1 MKLALNLSFFLFALL
16 TFSNR
21 SFSLNDYQ
29 IRKICSKEKRQ
40 LSCIKNLQE
49 QRYFLQK
56 GNPIKIP
63 VIPYEGNQKLNFK
76 FWFKQ
81 IKGILVIWEKF
92 FRIIIK
98 SLYFIIDFH
107 FVIEKNNSVKSGH
120 ILFLYIFIIDI
131 INFGQ
136 DQLNIFFWWIYFL
149 LEIFI

>member
-49 QRYFLQK
+49 KRYFLQK

-63 VIPYEGNQKLNFK
+63 VIPYGGNKKLNFK
-76 FWFKQ
+76 F
-81 IKGILVIWEKF
+81 
-92 FRIIIK
+92 
-98 SLYFIIDFH
+98 
-107 FVIEKNNSVKSGH
+107 
-120 ILFLYIFIIDI
+120 
-131 INFGQ
+131 
-136 DQLNIFFWWIYFL
+136 
-149 LEIFI
+149 